1 MTEIDR
7 SKWPPPEDDAMLP
20 WYQGVFDAGFIALH
34 PFFTVDGLDPAA
46 CVHGTMVFTRSE
58 MPEGVGLID
67 WMDTE
72 GAVRREG
79 KEVQSGSMPG
89 IAKMLGRAISW
100 GKTVAT
106 LGMADHCALDCAL
119 RTHIKGLRKDL
130 ADEAAARRLEDY
142 CARERIFLPTE
153 GVIQPLMENS
163 LIAMLRRAGF
173 DEMIL
178 ADEFG
183 DDEKLM
189 SLDALEHGEPW
200 ELRDD
205 LPRWGVRRL
214 IAPDRSLLV
223 WVHWDSFYT
232 AIFGT
237 RARLNNAL
245 LEEGFEGFWC
255 TPSTKTYW
263 LLDDAAPLVGVQA

>member
-1 MTEIDR
+1 MTEFER
-7 SKWPPPEDDAMLP
+7 SKWPPPEDDPMLV
-20 WYQGVFDAGFIALH
+20 WYESTFDAGFVALH
-34 PFFTVDGLDPAA
+34 PFFTVEGLDPAG

-67 WMDTE
+67 WMDAE
-72 GAVRREG
+72 GAARSGG
-79 KEVQSGSMPG
+79 KEVQSGAMPG
-89 IAKMLGRAISW
+89 IAKAFGRAIGW
-100 GKTVAT
+100 GKVLAT
-106 LGMADHCALDCAL
+106 LDMADHCALDCAL
-119 RTHIKGLRKDL
+119 RTHIKGLRKEF

-142 CARERIFLPTE
+142 CSREKIFLPTE
-153 GVIQPLMENS
+153 GVIQPLMEAA

-189 SLDALEHGEPW
+189 SLDALESQEPW
-200 ELRDD
+200 DLRDD
-205 LPRWGVRRL
+205 LPKWGLRRL

-223 WVHWDSFYT
+223 WVHWDSFYI

-237 RARLNNAL
+237 RARIAMARP
-245 LEEGFEGFWC
+245 EEGFEGFWC
-255 TPSTKTYW
+255 KPATKTYW
-263 LLDDAAPLVGVQA
+263 LLDEAAPLVGKLS